1 MCFTNHRSTEGT
13 RTLNTQPSFSPLFLA
28 TCLAIATTESARA
41 DTASAPPSAPVVPTA
56 NAPATSAEL
65 RAGTVK
71 EVQGQVWTG
80 GTDAKTASEP
90 GQGVVQGQRLSTG
103 ATGAAT
109 LLLKDGTVLTLGPN
123 TTVDLSQFQYNA
135 TTQEGNFLLDLLQGS
150 VRVVTGVLARIN
162 PDLFKIKTPTSVVGV
177 RGTDFIVEARAAP

>member
-1 MCFTNHRSTEGT
+1 MLHKPLVVERKRVLKTHPF
-13 RTLNTQPSFSPLFLA
+13 FSPLFLT
-28 TCLAIATTESARA
+28 TCLAVAAAQCAQAQTAPA
-41 DTASAPPSAPVVPTA
+41 ALDTPGTSTA
-56 NAPATSAEL
+56 NAPATPEDP
-65 RAGTVK
+65 RAGTLK
-71 EVQGQVWTG
+71 EVQGPVWTG
-80 GTDAKTASEP
+80 GLDAKTPAQP
-90 GQGVVQGQRLSTG
+90 GQGVSQGQRLSTG
-103 ATGAAT
+103 AAGAAT

-135 TTQEGNFLLDLLQGS
+135 TTQQGNFLLDLLQGS